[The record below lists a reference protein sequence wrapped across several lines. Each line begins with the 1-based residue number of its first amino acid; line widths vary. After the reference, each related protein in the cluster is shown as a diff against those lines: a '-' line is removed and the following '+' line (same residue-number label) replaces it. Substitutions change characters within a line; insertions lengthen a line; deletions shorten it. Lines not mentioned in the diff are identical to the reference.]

1 MLLRVLQR
9 ERRGGD
15 ITLDIDSEK
24 FFKGKNRC
32 RAFLL
37 HSIQAENSSESS
49 SVLVFVWP
57 QRGHTT
63 LLVSSPAP
71 PRRQNW
77 IPNHHF
83 FLLVRPSSGEGRIP
97 VAAERQQPASIAA
110 RPPPLLPLF
119 ATCNGDFAC
128 PSNRE
133 ARANG
138 LSPCVTGG
146 RNIWTTDLFGR
157 EGKKPSLRYEQGRLC
172 SSLALSATFE
182 EVTTTFRGSFVVQL
196 SFFKNKAPK
205 TQCPRGVSYFAPA
218 APTQQ
223 VLLNRRGGRDRFFRL
238 RDEGGEGGRLG

>member
-71 PRRQNW
+71 PAVKIGFR
-77 IPNHHF
+77 ITTF
-83 FLLVRPSSGEGRIP
+83 FCLSAQALGKGESQSSQSGNSLGE
-97 VAAERQQPASIAA
+97 PASIAA
-110 RPPPLLPLF
+110 RPPPLPP
-119 ATCNGDFAC
+119 
-128 PSNRE
+128 PSLRVME
-133 ARANG
+133 TLHVPPTERHERTDSLHA
-138 LSPCVTGG
+138 SPEEETSGPPTYSDE
-146 RNIWTTDLFGR
+146 R
-157 EGKKPSLRYEQGRLC
+157 GKKPSLRYEQGRLC

-196 SFFKNKAPK
+196 SFFKK
-205 TQCPRGVSYFAPA
+205 
-218 APTQQ
+218 
-223 VLLNRRGGRDRFFRL
+223 
-238 RDEGGEGGRLG
+238 